1 MNWIFISDIKE
12 TEGIPMGMES
22 ELADNTNSFVVRLSY
37 SYNKNIHG
45 NIFAVLLD

>member
-1 MNWIFISDIKE
+1 
-12 TEGIPMGMES
+12 MGMES